1 MLAALQKLF
10 PCRPKTPPLEVTFYS
25 KPDCPLCDK
34 AETLLRRLQREYPM
48 HVSKVNVTEHPDL
61 NAAYGC
67 KIPLI
72 KIDGGN
78 QLSLRITEERLR
90 RALERAVAR
99 RRQSENHPQMT
110 QMTQIQDVKET
121 AA

>member
-1 MLAALQKLF
+1 MLAALQRFFQHAQETL
-10 PCRPKTPPLEVTFYS
+10 PLDVTFYS

-34 AETLLRRLQREYPM
+34 VEALLRRLQRQYPLR
-48 HVSKVNVTEHPDL
+48 VTKVNIAEHPEL
-61 NAAYGC
+61 SAAYGC

-90 RALERAVAR
+90 RALERAKAR
-99 RRQSENHPQMT
+99 RLE
-110 QMTQIQDVKET
+110 
-121 AA
+121 